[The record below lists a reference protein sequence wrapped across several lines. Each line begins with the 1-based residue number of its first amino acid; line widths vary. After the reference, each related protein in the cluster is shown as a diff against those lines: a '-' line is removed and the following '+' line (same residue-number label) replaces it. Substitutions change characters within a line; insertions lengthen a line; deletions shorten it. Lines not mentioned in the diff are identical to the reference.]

1 MIEYEKIFN
10 NGLKLEV
17 EDNGFVVRDD
27 DNFIII
33 DASSIA
39 DWRFTHQ
46 IEKLKKNQLKG

>member
-27 DNFIII
+27 DNFIVR
-33 DASSIA
+33 DERRPLFSKS
-39 DWRFTHQ
+39 
-46 IEKLKKNQLKG
+46 G